1 MALARV
7 LIIDDSEAVLAHGRA
22 VLGAR
27 FAVTTARNGAEG
39 LARARAIRPDAIL
52 LDLSMPEMDGEQ
64 VLAALRADP
73 ELARV
78 PVIVVSSER
87 ERADRCVGLG
97 AAAVLH
103 KPAAAEALIRTLD
116 GVIGAARAAEE
127 DAGIA
132 ILTVSVGPLWFAL
145 PLHQVVRVAPEC
157 ATTPLAVGPSWLSE
171 LVYLGGAPV
180 CVADLARRFGTVY
193 AEPRLERKLVF
204 VRVGD
209 VRIGLRVDRVYHPEQ
224 VLGSQLVP
232 AARLGGAAH
241 PPLDRALLGVAHI
254 MAEPLPVIDPAALLS
269 PVLIRELAARII
281 EAGGV

>member
-1 MALARV
+1 MILARV

-22 VLGAR
+22 VLGGR
-27 FAVTTARNGAEG
+27 FSVTTAKNGAEG
-39 LARARAIRPDAIL
+39 IARARSIRPDAIL

-64 VLAALRADP
+64 VLAALRKDP
-73 ELARV
+73 GLARV

-87 ERADRCVGLG
+87 ERAGRCVELG

-103 KPAAAEALIRTLD
+103 KPAGAEALIRTLD
-116 GVIGAARAAEE
+116 GLIGATRAAEE
-127 DAGIA
+127 DAGMA

-145 PLHQVVRVAPEC
+145 PLHHVIRVAPEC
-157 ATTPLAVGPSWLSE
+157 ATTPLAIGPSWLSE
-171 LVYLGGAPV
+171 LVYLGGEPV
-180 CVADLARRFGTVY
+180 CVADLARRFGTGY

-204 VRVGD
+204 VQVGD
-209 VRIGLRVDRVYHPEQ
+209 ARIGLRVDRVYHPER

-254 MAEPLPVIDPAALLS
+254 MAEPLPIIEPAALLS
-269 PVLIRELAARII
+269 PVLIRELGARI
-281 EAGGV
+281 ARARGG

>member
-7 LIIDDSEAVLAHGRA
+7 LLIDDSEAVLAHGRA
-22 VLGAR
+22 VLGGR

-52 LDLSMPEMDGEQ
+52 LDLSMPEMDGEG
-64 VLAALRADP
+64 VLAALREDR

-87 ERADRCVGLG
+87 ERADRCLGLG

-103 KPAAAEALIRTLD
+103 KPAAAEALIRALD

-127 DAGIA
+127 DAGMA

-145 PLHQVVRVAPEC
+145 PLHHVIRVAPEC
-157 ATTPLAVGPSWLSE
+157 ATTPLALGPSWLAE
-171 LVYLGGAPV
+171 LVYLGGVPV
-180 CVADLARRFGTVY
+180 CIADLARRFSTGY

-209 VRIGLRVDRVYHPEQ
+209 LQLGLRVDRVYHPER

-232 AARLGGAAH
+232 AARLGGAVH
-241 PPLDRALLGVAHI
+241 PPLDRALLGVAHV
-254 MAEPLPVIDPAALLS
+254 MAEPLPIIDPAALLS
-269 PVLIRELAARII
+269 PVLIRELGARIA